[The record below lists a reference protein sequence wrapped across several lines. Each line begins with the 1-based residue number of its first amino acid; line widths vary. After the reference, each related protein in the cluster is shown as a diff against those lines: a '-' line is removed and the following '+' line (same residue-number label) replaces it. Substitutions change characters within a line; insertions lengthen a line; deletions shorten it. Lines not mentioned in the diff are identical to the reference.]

1 MDDEDLAECPVCGAY
16 LEAADLP
23 QHVELCLLAQEQDQ
37 GQGAAASAAAAV
49 AAEGLAADRVACS
62 FGCGAW
68 LSLDEL
74 DSHEEAHR

>member
-1 MDDEDLAECPVCGAY
+1 MDDEELAECPVCGAY
-16 LEAADLP
+16 LEAAELP

-37 GQGAAASAAAAV
+37 QQGVAATAASAD
-49 AAEGLAADRVACS
+49 GLAADRVACS